1 MYEVR
6 KLTTKSEIALARKI
20 RVEVFVKEQKIS
32 KELELDDKD
41 FLTTTIHIGLF
52 KENKI
57 IGTARLL
64 NLDKKKIKIGRVS
77 VLNEYR
83 GLGLGKKLMIEVEN
97 ILKKELKLPFIIK
110 ISAQKSVYNFYKSL
124 GYSSI
129 NDLVFLEAGIEH
141 IEIEKEI
148 NE

>member
-6 KLTTKSEIALARKI
+6 KLTTKSEIALAKKI

-64 NLDKKKIKIGRVS
+64 NLDKRKIKIGRVA

-97 ILKKELKLPFIIK
+97 ILRKGLSSPFFIK
-110 ISAQKSVYNFYKSL
+110 ISAQKSVLNFYKSL
-124 GYSSI
+124 GYNEVNNLI
-129 NDLVFLEAGIEH
+129 YFEAGIEH